1 MLVANR
7 PADARVIEDRSSN
20 GRGLLV
26 DDGVSISN
34 LFTGDAARSLMT
46 MSRVEVRRGS
56 TQTRRAFA
64 WFFASPNGFVRSL
77 TRTVGEVVRERWQAR
92 RQVHRDLEPRVH
104 RGWTFAM
111 LRAVTNGLLRDLNT
125 ALVAE
130 EMRRGTKVIYVDYV
144 DYDEIAHHAG
154 LSRPESLSALDGLDR
169 VLGALERLAAMAPRR
184 YRLVVVSDHGQSQG
198 TPFADRYGQALGDL
212 CAELM
217 NEDVQSVDAS
227 VEGLGR
233 ADSIAGD
240 VAAGGM
246 TGKLAGR
253 ADEVLTKAQQ
263 TSAPADAAEDPV
275 VVLGSG
281 NLGLVYVRGDRRW
294 TLEALESQWPAL
306 VHGLAA
312 HPGVGF
318 VAGVD
323 EDGRA
328 WAIGSGGRINIA
340 SGAVEGTDPL
350 ASFGAHAARVLGRAL
365 RHPEAP
371 DLYVNST
378 VDPVTGDVAA
388 FEGLVGSHG
397 GLGGWQDR
405 AVLLGPAEPHGRTA
419 RADRRCR

>member
-1 MLVANR
+1 
-7 PADARVIEDRSSN
+7 
-20 GRGLLV
+20 
-26 DDGVSISN
+26 
-34 LFTGDAARSLMT
+34 
-46 MSRVEVRRGS
+46 
-56 TQTRRAFA
+56 
-64 WFFASPNGFVRSL
+64 
-77 TRTVGEVVRERWQAR
+77 
-92 RQVHRDLEPRVH
+92 
-104 RGWTFAM
+104 
-111 LRAVTNGLLRDLNT
+111 
-125 ALVAE
+125 
-130 EMRRGTKVIYVDYV
+130 
-144 DYDEIAHHAG
+144 
-154 LSRPESLSALDGLDR
+154 
-169 VLGALERLAAMAPRR
+169 
-184 YRLVVVSDHGQSQG
+184 
-198 TPFADRYGQALGDL
+198 
-212 CAELM
+212 
-217 NEDVQSVDAS
+217 
-227 VEGLGR
+227 
-233 ADSIAGD
+233 
-240 VAAGGM
+240 M

-253 ADEVLTKAQQ
+253 ADEVLTKARQ
-263 TSAPADAAEDPV
+263 TSAPADAEDPV

-294 TLEALESQWPAL
+294 TLEALERRWPAL

-405 AVLLGPAEPHGRTA
+405 AVLLGPADLTA
-419 RADRRCR
+419 GLPERDRRCRRTPPGAGGDARVVWPAGHDGVPRLSDRVRRLHWPTALTTALSTALSR